1 MINDFLLVKRK
12 IMRMPGIE
20 PESPPWKGGILTIVR
35 HTLQLSLLSLNNLI
49 LKFNLSFFLFQIIFI
64 FINNNK

>member
-1 MINDFLLVKRK
+1 
-12 IMRMPGIE
+12 MPGIE

-49 LKFNLSFFLFQIIFI
+49 YLIEKRYPFFFFYLFLYFIII
-64 FINNNK
+64 